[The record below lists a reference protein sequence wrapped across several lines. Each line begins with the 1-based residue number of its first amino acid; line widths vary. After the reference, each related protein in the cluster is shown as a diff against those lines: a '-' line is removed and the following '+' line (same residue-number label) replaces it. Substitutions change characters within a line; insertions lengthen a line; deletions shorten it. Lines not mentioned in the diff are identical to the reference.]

1 MKYVSVQDLV
11 EQNQVV
17 IKTGPFGTQLKASEY
32 VSFGTPVLNV
42 RNLGFATVNT
52 DKLEMVSDGTLERL
66 SAHKLVTGDIVFGR
80 KGAVE
85 RHAFISESENG
96 WMQGSDC
103 IRLRV
108 LADSVNPRF
117 LSYYFLTKRHRA
129 FMMSMCSH
137 GTTMASLNQKIIEK
151 IIVPLPERS
160 IQDKVVE
167 ILATLDKQ
175 IVTNQK
181 INENLRQQAQA
192 LFKKWFVDN
201 PDAILWKEGTF
212 SNLIEKTISGDWGK
226 DSPSGNNTE
235 MVYCIRG
242 ADIPEVRAGN
252 KGKMPTRY
260 ILPKNYAAKQ
270 LVDGDIVVEIS
281 GGSPTQSTGRAA
293 AVSDA
298 LLARYDKGMV
308 CTNFCKALKP
318 RAGYSMYVY
327 YYWQY
332 LYDRDIFFSYENGT
346 TGIKNLDING
356 FIETE
361 PIVIAPEDLVEK
373 FDAVC
378 QTVFSKI
385 YANGM
390 ENEQLALVRDTILPK
405 LMSGEIDDPAMLRL
419 IVVKAVFHLIPPN
432 VNDNLAA

>member
-1 MKYVSVQDLV
+1 MTSEWRTIRAADFIDFNPRLS
-11 EQNQVV
+11 
-17 IKTGPFGTQLKASEY
+17 LKK
-32 VSFGTPVLNV
+32 GDI
-42 RNLGFATVNT
+42 ATKVAM
-52 DKLEMVSDGTLERL
+52 DKLKPFTKKIPETEKAEFNGG
-66 SAHKLVTGDIVFGR
+66 AKFCNGDTVMARITPCL
-80 KGAVE
+80 
-85 RHAFISESENG
+85 ENG
-96 WMQGSDC
+96 KTAYVDMLDDGEIGFGSTEFIVMRAKKGISDPQFVYYTA
-103 IRLRV
+103 INPVFRNVAIKSMVGSSGRQRV
-108 LADSVNPRF
+108 QQSVLEELELSVPDLDEQRRIGDFLARID
-117 LSYYFLTKRHRA
+117 
-129 FMMSMCSH
+129 
-137 GTTMASLNQKIIEK
+137 EK
-151 IIVPLPERS
+151 IALNDR
-160 IQDKVVE
+160 
-167 ILATLDKQ
+167 
-175 IVTNQK
+175 
-181 INENLRQQAQA
+181 INDNLQQQAMA
-192 LFKKWFVDN
+192 VFKKWFVDN
-201 PDAILWKEGTF
+201 PDAISWEEGTF
-212 SNLIEKTISGDWGK
+212 SDLIEKTISGDWGK

-235 MVYCIRG
+235 MVYCVRG

-260 ILPKNYAAKQ
+260 ILPKNYADKQ

-293 AVSDA
+293 AVSNA

-332 LYDRDIFFSYENGT
+332 LYDRNIFFSYENGT

-361 PIVIAPEDLVEK
+361 PIIIAPEDLVEK

-390 ENEQLALVRDTILPK
+390 ENEQLALIRDTLLPK
-405 LMSGEIDDPAMLRL
+405 LMSGEID
-419 IVVKAVFHLIPPN
+419 VSAVQL
-432 VNDNLAA
+432 

>member
-1 MKYVSVQDLV
+1 MKYNKVPIFD
-11 EQNQVV
+11 
-17 IKTGPFGTQLKASEY
+17 
-32 VSFGTPVLNV
+32 
-42 RNLGFATVNT
+42 
-52 DKLEMVSDGTLERL
+52 
-66 SAHKLVTGDIVFGR
+66 
-80 KGAVE
+80 
-85 RHAFISESENG
+85 
-96 WMQGSDC
+96 
-103 IRLRV
+103 
-108 LADSVNPRF
+108 LADWKNGLAFKQFAFSDSGKPIIKIAELKNGVSSQTSFTQQEFDKSV
-117 LSYYFLTKRHRA
+117 YLTKGDLL
-129 FMMSMCSH
+129 FSWS
-137 GTTMASLNQKIIEK
+137 GNPETSIDVFWYNLPDGWLNQHIFKVTPKDGVNKVYLYYLLKYLKPEFTAIASNKQTTGLGHVTVKDLKELT
-151 IIVPLPERS
+151 VSLPDLEH
-160 IQDKVVE
+160 Q
-167 ILATLDKQ
+167 TQ
-175 IVTNQK
+175 IGKYLNMIDQAIRTNQK
-181 INENLRQQAQA
+181 INDNLQQQAQA
-192 LFKKWFVDN
+192 LFKQWFVDN
-201 PDAILWKEGTF
+201 PDAISWKEGTF

-361 PIVIAPEDLVEK
+361 PIVIAPEGLVEK

-390 ENEQLALVRDTILPK
+390 ENEHLALVRDTLLPK
-405 LMSGEIDDPAMLRL
+405 LMSGEID
-419 IVVKAVFHLIPPN
+419 VSAVQL
-432 VNDNLAA
+432 

>member
-1 MKYVSVQDLV
+1 MTSELSSLCSYAKGKVSVDTLSKRNYVSTENMMPNKGGIVDAGALPSAQYTQQYIKDDILV
-11 EQNQVV
+11 SNIRPYFKKIWMADDDGGCSNDVLV
-17 IKTGPFGTQLKASEY
+17 FRADRGCDSTFLYYILANDAFFNYASATSKGTKMPRGDKTAIMQYKVPCFNYETQLRI
-32 VSFGTPVLNV
+32 G
-42 RNLGFATVNT
+42 
-52 DKLEMVSDGTLERL
+52 KLL
-66 SAHKLVTGDIVFGR
+66 
-80 KGAVE
+80 
-85 RHAFISESENG
+85 
-96 WMQGSDC
+96 
-103 IRLRV
+103 
-108 LADSVNPRF
+108 
-117 LSYYFLTKRHRA
+117 
-129 FMMSMCSH
+129 
-137 GTTMASLNQKIIEK
+137 
-151 IIVPLPERS
+151 RS
-160 IQDKVVE
+160 IDDRIAVNK
-167 ILATLDKQ
+167 
-175 IVTNQK
+175 K
-181 INENLRQQAQA
+181 INDNLQQQAQA
-192 LFKKWFVDN
+192 LFKQWFVDN
-201 PDAILWKEGTF
+201 PDAISWKEGTF

-361 PIVIAPEDLVEK
+361 PIVIAPEGLVEK

-390 ENEQLALVRDTILPK
+390 ENEQLALVRDTLLPK
-405 LMSGEIDDPAMLRL
+405 LMSGEID
-419 IVVKAVFHLIPPN
+419 VSAVQL
-432 VNDNLAA
+432 